1 MLLAQGCRNT
11 ALSQMELCVCGG
23 GRTVDIV
30 SKRRRSEGCI
40 VAPLKYAEQWSGLGK
55 SLKSAVDPETI
66 PVHQPLPEPLQLPC
80 PGLLTLVVTKWLPVH
95 MSFLVSFI
103 KGYL

>member
-1 MLLAQGCRNT
+1 MHCGSSEVCRT
-11 ALSQMELCVCGG
+11 MVRA
-23 GRTVDIV
+23 
-30 SKRRRSEGCI
+30 
-40 VAPLKYAEQWSGLGK
+40 GK